1 MASLNITPLNFSDID
16 FTNKQQVKK
25 LQNYLFLLTEQLQF
39 TLNNL
44 TLDDLNNLTN
54 SIDNKMIKPGSI
66 SDDKL
71 YSRYMLADTAHFTF
85 ATIEQLTADYINAN
99 QIAAKYA
106 TIEQLQAED
115 GYIASLRADV
125 ANIGNIMAGN
135 IGSGSLQSL
144 VINSVNT
151 SIANATIKSAMIES
165 INTGEVEIASSDG
178 RLQIADNTI
187 QIKDSSRVRVQLG
200 KDELGDYNLYVWD
213 ADGNLMFDAAG
224 LHEDG
229 IKGAIIRDSMV
240 ASDANISAAKIFVEN
255 GEGGEKL
262 SILFNEMDSDIASLQ
277 TSVELA
283 NGKLGV
289 LMSDTEYEQNQGG
302 ATLYTKYS
310 VLAQDVDS
318 FKIQI
323 TEHINNVPI
332 YTWIKYSD
340 DPAGANM
347 DDNPTDKLYI
357 GIAYGNSNQTPSDN
371 PADYKWTKIKGD
383 QGIKGE
389 QGPDGRT
396 SYLHIKYSNDG
407 GSTFTANNGEAVGE
421 WIGTYV
427 DFNSEDSNNVLDY
440 TWNKVKGEKGDKG
453 EKGEQGPQGIEGPK
467 GADGQS
473 LYTWV
478 KYADS
483 PTSGMSDSP
492 TGKEYIGLAYNKTTP
507 TESTNY
513 GDYTWS
519 KIKGEQGVEGPKGAD
534 GNPNYTWIKYA
545 DDAQGNGISDDPA
558 GKRFLGLAYNK
569 TTATE
574 SNNAADYC
582 WSPLYDNV
590 KVGGKNL
597 LKLSGVPVENS
608 HYPIK
613 TYELTEN
620 IPQGTQVTVS
630 IKGMLGSGKTHFG
643 LYNSG
648 GSVNIISL
656 NSSDLNSNGVF
667 VKTFD
672 WVVGSSNNTHL
683 YVYPMP
689 SSVSEESSIEWIKL
703 EKGNVSSD
711 WSPAP
716 EDIEQ
721 HFEIVESSILQNAND
736 ITLKVSK
743 NDLINQINLSTEGIK
758 IQGNRVDILGNTV
771 FSSLIDTEGGQTV
784 IDGAKIKTGSIAA
797 DDITT
802 GLLKSRNNFTW
813 IDMQSGDFCLG
824 FYKLYSNEDGTL
836 TGMGNLNSQGF
847 LYEDFYISGRAG
859 VLAAGLNTRYTDDGM
874 YIPTYTVVN
883 ELRFMD
889 YESKNGGGM
898 GQDLDYASI
907 YQTVKVRDGYQPHD
921 IGPITIESDYG
932 VELKGGLRGVTID
945 GWELM
950 TAREIYPWNE
960 TGVTSGIIPSSHL
973 TDNFSHFLV
982 TYSIGGAALETQI
995 VENYSDHRYFYLK
1008 TINLANGP
1016 STSTSHAI
1024 YEARIRIYSTYFE
1037 FDYNRGVQ
1045 VANGAYSASP
1055 LEDQFIIKRIVGLKL
1070 KLG

>member
-1 MASLNITPLNFSDID
+1 M
-16 FTNKQQVKK
+16 
-25 LQNYLFLLTEQLQF
+25 
-39 TLNNL
+39 
-44 TLDDLNNLTN
+44 
-54 SIDNKMIKPGSI
+54 
-66 SDDKL
+66 
-71 YSRYMLADTAHFTF
+71 
-85 ATIEQLTADYINAN
+85 
-99 QIAAKYA
+99 
-106 TIEQLQAED
+106 QAED
-115 GYIASLRADV
+115 GYISSLRADV

-178 RLQIADNTI
+178 KFMVADNTI
-187 QIKDSSRVRVQLG
+187 QINDNSRVRVQLG

-240 ASDANISAAKIFVEN
+240 ASDANISAAKIFVGD
-255 GEGGEKL
+255 GEGGKKL
-262 SILFNEMDSDIASLQ
+262 SILFNEMDCDIASLQ

-283 NGKLGV
+283 NGKFGV
-289 LMSDTEYEQNQGG
+289 LMSDAEYEENQGG
-302 ATLYTKYS
+302 TTLYTKYS
-310 VLAQDVDS
+310 VLAQNVDS

-323 TEHINNVPI
+323 TEQINTAPI
-332 YTWIKYSD
+332 YTWIKYSN

-347 DDNPTDKLYI
+347 DDNPADKLYI

-383 QGIKGE
+383 QGI
-389 QGPDGRT
+389 QGPDGEDGVT
-396 SYLHIKYSNDG
+396 S
-407 GSTFTANNGEAVGE
+407 
-421 WIGTYV
+421 
-427 DFNSEDSNNVLDY
+427 
-440 TWNKVKGEKGDKG
+440 
-453 EKGEQGPQGIEGPK
+453 
-467 GADGQS
+467 
-473 LYTWV
+473 YTWV
-478 KYADS
+478 KYADDANG
-483 PTSGMSDSP
+483 SGMGDSP
-492 TGKEYIGLAYNKTTP
+492 EGKRYLGLAYNKTTP
-507 TESTNY
+507 TESN
-513 GDYTWS
+513 D
-519 KIKGEQGVEGPKGAD
+519 
-534 GNPNYTWIKYA
+534 
-545 DDAQGNGISDDPA
+545 
-558 GKRFLGLAYNK
+558 
-569 TTATE
+569 
-574 SNNAADYC
+574 AADYC

-597 LKLSGVPVENS
+597 LMLSGVPVTNS

-613 TYELTEN
+613 TYEMTEN

-630 IKGMLGSGKTHFG
+630 IKGMLGGGKTHFG

-672 WVVGSSNNTHL
+672 WIVGSSENTHL

-716 EDIEQ
+716 EDIER

-743 NDLINQINLSTEGIK
+743 NDLINQINLSTEGVK

-784 IDGAKIKTGSIAA
+784 IDGAKIKTGSIVA

-802 GLLKSRNNFTW
+802 GRLQSGNGFTW

-847 LYEDFYISGRAG
+847 MYEDFQTSGRVG
-859 VLAAGLNTRYTDDGM
+859 ILAAGLNTRYADDGM

-889 YESKNGGGM
+889 YESRNGGGM

-907 YQTVKVRDGYQPHD
+907 YQTVIVKEGNLPYD
-921 IGPITIESDYG
+921 ISPLTIESDNG
-932 VELKGGLRGVTID
+932 VELKGGSRGVTVD
-945 GWELM
+945 GYELI
-950 TAREIYPWNE
+950 TAFEIYPWNE
-960 TGVTSGIIPSSHL
+960 TGVVSGRLYVTPS
-973 TDNFSHFLV
+973 TDYFSHFLV

-995 VENYSDHRYFYLK
+995 VENYSAHRYFYLK

-1024 YEARIRIYSTYFE
+1024 YEARLQIYSNYFE